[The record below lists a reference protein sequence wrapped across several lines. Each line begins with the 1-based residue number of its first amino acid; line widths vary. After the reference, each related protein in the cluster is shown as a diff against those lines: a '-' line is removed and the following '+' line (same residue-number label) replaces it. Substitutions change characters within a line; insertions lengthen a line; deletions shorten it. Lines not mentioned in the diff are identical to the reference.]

1 VLDSSGEIVSGPF
14 IHDVK
19 LDEIR
24 NAVANLHLK
33 LGEIIP
39 EKTELLQNYPN
50 PFNPE
55 TWIPY
60 HLREANPVVIKIHN
74 SAGQFIRTLELGYR
88 DAGIYISRSRAAY
101 WDGRNE
107 AGEGVS
113 SGVYFYTIQA
123 GDFTA
128 TKKMII
134 TR

>member
-1 VLDSSGEIVSGPF
+1 VSGPF
-14 IHDVK
+14 VHDIK

-55 TWIPY
+55 TWIPF
-60 HLREANPVVIKIHN
+60 HLRSEASVSIRIY
-74 SAGQFIRTLELGYR
+74 SIAGQLIRMLELGDR
-88 DAGIYISRSRAAY
+88 DAGVYISRSRAAY

-113 SGVYFYTIQA
+113 SGAYFYTIQA
-123 GDFTA
+123 GNFTA

-134 TR
+134 AK